1 MPSSLRVGAEVQI
14 QHLNQVKASSGSGS
28 AFASSEDGVYI
39 EGTGVRRLA
48 VANPDPPSPSSS
60 SSSSFG
66 RSRPR
71 SPSRVH
77 RQTQQ
82 PVDSLMTGV
91 LRTRHVPNPYSG
103 PNLPSGFHSQSHRST
118 SRLSASLTASSGQ
131 ARGPRNSPERNR
143 SPLAQPA
150 AAETIDRRL
159 YNRVFKS
166 AAASTRVQ
174 ECSEA
179 LARSKPVFHPQKSP
193 HPQDGPVS
201 DDIYSLRGILEDE
214 PVPASYASSS
224 SARSPSPSPQAA
236 SGPQREHKP
245 QAEAPSTAYT
255 NMPLPTK
262 DTAGRKI
269 VIYLSNHGP
278 GPKIIPQRD
287 GVFIRTK
294 YAVEIACVQFGSG
307 SYTDTRPCSNSSAS
321 TIVSSLSAAAGA
333 SNSSS
338 NFSEISGSR
347 SSTSTLSAS
356 TGSDCT
362 ATNEIANLDISK
374 VKPAYFYRVLRAG
387 TVAMQRSASRESD
400 SAQRRRRKKRR
411 IRATES
417 DRSW

>member
-14 QHLNQVKASSGSGS
+14 QHLNQAKASSGSGS

-60 SSSSFG
+60 SSSSSSSFG

-71 SPSRVH
+71 SQSRVH
-77 RQTQQ
+77 KQTQQ
-82 PVDSLMTGV
+82 PVDSLMT
-91 LRTRHVPNPYSG
+91 
-103 PNLPSGFHSQSHRST
+103 
-118 SRLSASLTASSGQ
+118 
-131 ARGPRNSPERNR
+131 
-143 SPLAQPA
+143 
-150 AAETIDRRL
+150 
-159 YNRVFKS
+159 
-166 AAASTRVQ
+166 AASTRVQ

-179 LARSKPVFHPQKSP
+179 LARSKPVFHPQNSP

-201 DDIYSLRGILEDE
+201 DDIYSLRSILEDE

-236 SGPQREHKP
+236 SGPQEHKP
-245 QAEAPSTAYT
+245 QAQAPSTAYI

-269 VIYLSNHGP
+269 VIHLSNHGP
-278 GPKIIPQRD
+278 GPKIIPQKD

-294 YAVEIACVQFGSG
+294 YAVEIASVQFGSG

-321 TIVSSLSAAAGA
+321 TFVSSLSAAAGA

-338 NFSEISGSR
+338 SFSEISGSR

-356 TGSDCT
+356 TESDCT
-362 ATNEIANLDISK
+362 ATNEIAGLDISK

-387 TVAMQRSASRESD
+387 TVAMQR
-400 SAQRRRRKKRR
+400 RRRRKRR
-411 IRATES
+411 TRATES